1 MSMLKIIYPVCCGI
15 DVHKKFVVATIVS
28 SDKNNVTTYQTR
40 KFSTFTDDLLQLE
53 KWLKENNCKD
63 VCMEST
69 GKYWIPI
76 FNVLEN
82 SCKVT
87 LANPKFVRNIP
98 GKKTDKKDSLWLA
111 DLHKH
116 GLVPGSFIPPP
127 QIRQLRDLVRYRQKL
142 INFKT
147 SEKNRFQNS
156 LTVSNV
162 MISNVVSDIFGKSAS
177 SIIKHLIDN
186 PDCQDFDFT
195 SMLHG
200 SMKHKAEDI
209 AKSINGKISKYQA
222 QKMNICLQH
231 LDDIDSLISKLESS
245 IYELAIPFSN
255 EVNIIS
261 SMPGIKNFS
270 AICIISEIGTD
281 MSVFHSSKHLCSWAG
296 LTPQSNESTGKKKSV
311 RISRAG
317 AYIKPLLVQ
326 CADAAIRD
334 KKFPY
339 FRLRYEAIKKRRGHK
354 RAIIAIARMMLTCIY
369 HMLSKKEFFNFTLYE
384 TKLPYKPKSLPPS
397 LSIDEAILLLKQH
410 GYDVKPISEAIDT

>member
-1 MSMLKIIYPVCCGI
+1 MLKIIYPICCGI
-15 DVHKKFVVATIVS
+15 DVHKKFVVATIASTVE
-28 SDKNNVTTYQTR
+28 NNLTTYQTR
-40 KFSTFTDDLLQLE
+40 RFNTFTDDLLELQ
-53 KWLKENNCKD
+53 KWLKANNCKD

-69 GKYWIPI
+69 GKYWIHV

-82 SCKVT
+82 SCKIT

-116 GLVPGSFIPPP
+116 GLVPGSFIPPFE
-127 QIRQLRDLVRYRQKL
+127 IRQLRDLVRYRQKL
-142 INFKT
+142 INFKS

-156 LTVSNV
+156 LTVSNI
-162 MISNVVSDIFGKSAS
+162 MISNIVSDTFGKSSS
-177 SIIKHLIDN
+177 SIIKHLINN
-186 PDCQDFDFT
+186 PDCKNFDFT

-200 SMKHKAEDI
+200 SMKHKADDI

-231 LDDIDSLISKLESS
+231 LDDINSLISKLESS
-245 IYELAIPFSN
+245 IYELAIPFTN
-255 EVNIIS
+255 EINIIS

-281 MSVFHSSKHLCSWAG
+281 MSAFHSAKHLCSWVG
-296 LTPQSNESTGKKKSV
+296 LTPQNNESAGKKKSV

-326 CADAAIRD
+326 CANAAIRD

-339 FRLRYEAIKKRRGHK
+339 FKIRYEAIKKRRGHK

-369 HMLSKKEFFNFTLYE
+369 HMLSKNECFNPNLYE
-384 TKLPYKPKSLPPS
+384 TKLPNKSKPIDPII
-397 LSIDEAILLLKQH
+397 SIDEAILLLKQH
-410 GYDVKPISEAIDT
+410 GYEVTPISEAIVT